1 MEEFEGFLDK
11 SFMEYN
17 DDYCP
22 PSPQSHIDFDE
33 VIIRKRKTKK
43 RKTLPKYVV
52 YKDLTERD
60 EVKLTPRQLLMIMKK
75 KGIITEGIMELDK
88 ETKEI
93 CSVGIPKKKRLN
105 TTPKKVTDKE
115 HTINRHS
122 TGEEET
128 TSCSNREETTTSR
141 EDSCRE
147 ESILVSAKQE
157 NTSDKENTSRED
169 SNTKKEEILVISSK
183 EETAANL
190 KHKETSKHKEATVST
205 SSNKKETSNHKE
217 TTTNLKQKD
226 TPVISSKK
234 EATISTS
241 TNKKEDAVK
250 TSLNIHA
257 CPLDYSSVPPE
268 NTAEYYDRQNVF
280 LGHAT
285 KLDENIIHPQDAYDR
300 VSSSQT
306 KNIPAVEI
314 LEAQKSTESI
324 TALGIGALLAKVQ
337 KEISLHTCP
346 VRTLLISVEKR
357 LSAVVSSPR
366 EHIHMRSPEALQRA
380 SQSYENITQS
390 RTKCCVH

>member
-147 ESILVSAKQE
+147 ESILVSTKQE
-157 NTSDKENTSRED
+157 NTSDKEY
-169 SNTKKEEILVISSK
+169 SNTKKEEVLVISSK

-190 KHKETSKHKEATVST
+190 KHKETNKHKETTVST
-205 SSNKKETSNHKE
+205 SSNKKETSKHRE

-234 EATISTS
+234 ETTISTS

-257 CPLDYSSVPPE
+257 CPLDYSSVPLE

-285 KLDENIIHPQDAYDR
+285 KLDENISHPQDAYDR

-346 VRTLLISVEKR
+346 VRALLISVEKR